1 MKKRMLGL
9 LLALCMVLTLMP
21 VSALADDIDTA
32 EQASQTGAEGPS
44 VQAQPKGIAIQAGET
59 HTHCVCGAETSNH
72 EDIGDHTSNDAD
84 DVTFSAWE
92 YSDYLPSGG
101 NYYLTKNVELTNAA
115 KITSDAVICLNG
127 FSITAP
133 NSNYAI
139 VVDGATLKLTDCNEN
154 PGFISAH
161 PGGELRGQI
170 VAGIEIIANTYN
182 TSTPG
187 IVYLYNI
194 TVKNCGTYGINFSTS
209 KGTSK
214 PNELHMYNANVTDNV
229 DTGIY
234 ASGSGQKV
242 IIYGGSISN
251 NGRDGVSVTTN
262 SYVDLTKT
270 TIHNNAR
277 FGIRLAGAPISSS
290 SYITDCNISGNKT
303 GLYIESH
310 KAVIEGTT
318 KIINNTGFENAGGVD
333 ICGSSVTIKD
343 NVEITDNTSGSKS
356 GDYVGFG
363 GGVYFNLGV
372 VNSALTLAGNVT
384 ITDNKDSSGN
394 ESNLGVY
401 YSSSINKLMTVN
413 SGFKGNV
420 GIHVIDGLIPT
431 ASKPTNIASGDYT
444 DNFFYDGSSSQYVIK
459 YEDRY
464 TQIQTAPYAQEPTAT
479 NVDYDG
485 NTHQAVSGGSNWVYA
500 GGVTAS
506 PNAGDYTVS
515 VKPDTGMTWPG
526 GTTTEKTYNWSIKKA
541 TPAAKYFDITAPTD
555 GTVYDGNA
563 KTVTA
568 ALKSRYSGC
577 GGITVSY
584 EYRLNNVSTW
594 QTVEEIKNAGY
605 YEYTVTVA
613 GGHNF
618 YDGSFIGNIHIGHA
632 QQTTPVVIT
641 SGNTLAYGQSM
652 KLTAE
657 GGTTEYP
664 FVWTL
669 SDANGEYIPSSDIAS
684 IDNDVLTALKAGTV
698 YIRATRLGGQSGVY
712 NYDDISSE
720 VKAITITAGHITV
733 KADDKTAYIGD
744 IDLPT
749 NTHTVSGLA
758 VGDVLSGQDVYT
770 YYVMEGDV
778 KTKVAPGDI
787 DLTKAGEYII
797 EVSGLTADTTKYDS
811 EITYVPGKLTVTSKP
826 NNNTGSGSSSSDNG
840 YAVSLPS
847 SSNNGSVKSNVTMA
861 EKGDTV
867 TITATP
873 ATGYV
878 IDKLTVTDKN
888 GSELELTDKGN
899 GRYSFTMP
907 GSKVTVDVTF
917 KAEAQQNPE
926 KTGFDDVNDSDWY
939 SKAVDYAAEKGLMS
953 GVGNNLFAP
962 KADTTR
968 GMLMTV
974 LARYAGQDTTG
985 GSVWYEKGMNWAK
998 TNGVSDGTNP
1008 TASITREQLVTMLW
1022 RYAGEPAGTAS
1033 LDGFN
1038 DASTVSSYAV
1048 TAMRW
1053 AVENGIINGANGSL
1067 NPRNNASRAEVAA
1080 ILMRFCEMGK

>member
-59 HTHCVCGAETSNH
+59 HTHCLCGENH
-72 EDIGDHTSNDAD
+72 KGDA
-84 DVTFSAWE
+84 
-92 YSDYLPSGG
+92 YSDTNSVYHDNMTFETAWDKTTYLPSREGT
-101 NYYLTKNVELTNAA
+101 YYLTTDVTLSNTAA
-115 KITSDAVICLNG
+115 IYGHAVTICLNG
-127 FSITAP
+127 HSIT
-133 NSNYAI
+133 YA
-139 VVDGATLKLTDCNEN
+139 DGNALYPIGADLTITDCNKK
-154 PGFISAH
+154 PGYISA
-161 PGGELRGQI
+161 PK
-170 VAGIEIIANTYN
+170 GI
-182 TSTPG
+182 G
-187 IVYLYNI
+187 IYAEWYPMGSSILPSRIYLYNI
-194 TVKNCGTYGINFSTS
+194 SIKDCGRSAIDSNTSKDGSVFYLYNVSILNNKDGGIRTSRGSTGQDVTIINSEISDNGNYGVSITDYSHLTMINSKVKNNGNYGVYIS
-209 KGTSK
+209 
-214 PNELHMYNANVTDNV
+214 
-229 DTGIY
+229 
-234 ASGSGQKV
+234 SGS
-242 IIYGGSISN
+242 STPS
-251 NGRDGVSVTTN
+251 T
-262 SYVDLTKT
+262 
-270 TIHNNAR
+270 
-277 FGIRLAGAPISSS
+277 
-290 SYITDCNISGNKT
+290 ITDSTISGNT
-303 GLYIESH
+303 PGLCIESNPT
-310 KAVIEGTT
+310 VIGG
-318 KIINNTGFENAGGVD
+318 NTVISGNHSVGNPGGVYIRD
-333 ICGSSVTIKD
+333 ASVTIKD
-343 NVEITDNTSGSKS
+343 NVKIIRNMSGTGSRTYPGS
-356 GDYVGFG
+356 G
-363 GGVYFNLGV
+363 GGVYL
-372 VNSALTLAGNVT
+372 NSKVYGSELTLAGNVE
-384 ITDNKDSSGN
+384 ITGNTDSDGN
-394 ESNLGVY
+394 QSNLGIY
-401 YSSSINKLMTVN
+401 HSTSKDKLMTVN

-420 GIHVIDGLIPT
+420 GIHVIGGLVPT
-431 ASKPTNIASGDYT
+431 ASKPTKIDKGNYV
-444 DNFFYDGSSSQYVIK
+444 DNFFYDGNSTQYIIK
-459 YEDRY
+459 YASGY
-464 TQIQTAPYAQEPTAT
+464 TQIQTAPYAEAPTAT
-479 NVDYDG
+479 NVTYDG

-500 GGVTAS
+500 GGITGS
-506 PNAGDYTVS
+506 PNAGNYTVS
-515 VKPDTGMTWPG
+515 VKPDTGMTWPD
-526 GTTTEKTYNWSIKKA
+526 GTTTEKTYNWSIRKA
-541 TPAAKYFDITAPTD
+541 TPDAKYFDITAPAD

-577 GGITVSY
+577 GDITVSY

-594 QTVEEIKNAGY
+594 QSVEEIKNAGY
-605 YEYTVTVA
+605 YQYTVTVA
-613 GGHNF
+613 DNGHNF
-618 YDGSFIGNIHIGHA
+618 DAGSFIGEFHIGHA
-632 QQTTPVVIT
+632 QQTTPVTIT
-641 SGNTLAYGQSM
+641 SGDTLAYGQSM

-664 FVWTL
+664 FVWIL
-669 SDANGEYIPSSDIAS
+669 NDANGEYISSSDIAS

-698 YIRATRLGGQSGVY
+698 YIRATRPGGRSGVY
-712 NYDDISSE
+712 NYDDISSD
-720 VKAITITAGHITV
+720 VKTITITAGHITV

-744 IDLPT
+744 TALPT

-758 VGDVLSGQDVYT
+758 VGDVLSGQDTYT

-778 KTKVAPGDI
+778 KTEVAPKNV

-797 EVSGLTADTTKYDS
+797 EVSGLAADTTKYDS

-840 YAVSLPS
+840 YKITLPASVS
-847 SSNNGSVKSNVTMA
+847 NGSVKSNVTMA

-873 ATGYV
+873 AKGYV
-878 IDKLTVTDKN
+878 VDSLKVTDKN

-926 KTGFDDVNDSDWY
+926 KTGFDDVSDSDWY
-939 SKAVDYAAEKGLMS
+939 SEAVDYAAEKGLMS

>member
-9 LLALCMVLTLMP
+9 LLALCMVLPLMP

-59 HTHCVCGAETSNH
+59 HTHCLCGETHTGSAYYDTISH
-72 EDIGDHTSNDAD
+72 ENMTFEKAWSYND
-84 DVTFSAWE
+84 S
-92 YSDYLPSGG
+92 LPSSEGT
-101 NYYLTKNVELTNAA
+101 YYLTTDIVLNSKVVRDCV
-115 KITSDAVICLNG
+115 KGITICLNG
-127 FSITAP
+127 HSIT
-133 NSNYAI
+133 S
-139 VVDGATLKLTDCNEN
+139 
-154 PGFISAH
+154 
-161 PGGELRGQI
+161 
-170 VAGIEIIANTYN
+170 
-182 TSTPG
+182 
-187 IVYLYNI
+187 
-194 TVKNCGTYGINFSTS
+194 
-209 KGTSK
+209 
-214 PNELHMYNANVTDNV
+214 NVTDNAIDLEGTTITFTDCSENPGSISAPNGTAIYARWGFIGNELNPSKV
-229 DTGIY
+229 NLYNISIEYCKTHGIY
-234 ASGSGQKV
+234 FSTSSSDDRNTLYMYNASIKNNGSNGIDASGSAGDGDR
-242 IIYGGSISN
+242 ITIDNSLITGNGGTGVRIGDGSSLTMSGTTVSDNGSSGVSIAGIAGSTIKDCTITYNKGGGLSISSQTVISGDTKIN
-251 NGRDGVSVTTN
+251 NNTN
-262 SYVDLTKT
+262 S
-270 TIHNNAR
+270 HSSG
-277 FGIRLAGAPISSS
+277 GI
-290 SYITDCNISGNKT
+290 NI
-303 GLYIESH
+303 YR
-310 KAVIEGTT
+310 A
-318 KIINNTGFENAGGVD
+318 
-333 ICGSSVTIKD
+333 SVTIKD
-343 NVEITDNTSGSKS
+343 NVEITDNTSGRDTYQN
-356 GDYVGFG
+356 GNTG
-363 GGVYFNLGV
+363 GGVYLDFRGYG
-372 VNSALTLAGNVT
+372 SELTLAGNVK
-384 ITDNKDSSGN
+384 ITDNKDSDGN
-394 ESNLGVY
+394 VSNLGAY
-401 YSSSINKLMTVN
+401 YSSSKDHLMTVE
-413 SGFKGNV
+413 SGFKGKV
-420 GIHVIDGLIPT
+420 GIHVIGGLVPT
-431 ASKPTNIASGDYT
+431 ASKPTNIASGNYV
-444 DNFFYDGSSSQYVIK
+444 DNFSYDGSSTQYVIK
-459 YEDRY
+459 YANGY

-479 NVDYDG
+479 NVTYDG

-500 GGVTAS
+500 GGVTGS

-515 VKPDTGMTWPG
+515 VKPEDGMTWLD
-526 GTTTEKTYNWSIKKA
+526 GTTSEKTYDWSIRRA
-541 TPAAKYFDITAPTD
+541 TPEAKYFNITAPANE
-555 GTVYDGNA
+555 TVYDGSA

-568 ALKSRYSGC
+568 TLKPGYSGC
-577 GGITVSY
+577 GDITVSY
-584 EYRLNNVSTW
+584 KYRINDVSTW
-594 QTVEEIKNAGY
+594 QSVEEVRNAGY
-605 YEYTVTVA
+605 YQYTVTVA

-618 YDGSFIGNIHIGHA
+618 YAGSFTGNIHIGHA
-632 QQTTPVVIT
+632 QQTTPVTIT
-641 SGNTLAYGQSM
+641 SGDTLAYGQSM

-664 FVWTL
+664 FVWIL
-669 SDANGEYIPSSDIAS
+669 NDANGEYIPSSDIAS

-698 YIRATRLGGQSGVY
+698 YIRATRPGGRSGVY
-712 NYDDISSE
+712 NYDDISSD
-720 VKAITITAGHITV
+720 VKTITITAGHITV

-744 IDLPT
+744 TILPI

-758 VGDVLSGQDVYT
+758 VGDVLSGQDTYT

-778 KTKVAPGDI
+778 KTEVAPKNV

-797 EVSGLTADTTKYDS
+797 EVSGLAADTTKYDS
-811 EITYVPGKLTVTSKP
+811 EITYAPGKLSIVAKP
-826 NNNTGSGSSSSDNG
+826 STPSSGSSDSG
-840 YAVSLPS
+840 YKVTLPASVS
-847 SSNNGSVKSNVTMA
+847 NGSVKSNVTTA

-873 ATGYV
+873 AKGYV
-878 IDKLTVTDKN
+878 VDSLKVTDKN

-907 GSKVTVDVTF
+907 GSKVSVEITF

-1053 AVENGIINGANGSL
+1053 AVEKGIINGANGSL

>member
-251 NGRDGVSVTTN
+251 NGRDGVSVTTH

-310 KAVIEGTT
+310 KAVINGNT
-318 KIINNTGFENAGGVD
+318 KIIYNTGSSNAGGVN
-333 ICGSSVTIKD
+333 IRGASVTIKD
-343 NVEITDNTSGSKS
+343 NVEITDNTSGSNS
-356 GDYVGFG
+356 GYYVGFG
-363 GGVYFNLGV
+363 GGVYLNHKVYGTE
-372 VNSALTLAGNVT
+372 LTLAGNVK
-384 ITDNKDSSGN
+384 ITGNKDGDGN
-394 ESNLGVY
+394 ESNLGAY
-401 YSSSINKLMTVN
+401 YSSSKDYLMTVDSKFN
-413 SGFKGNV
+413 GKV
-420 GIHVIDGLIPT
+420 GIHVIGGLVPT

-444 DNFFYDGSSSQYVIK
+444 DNFFYDGSSTQYIIK
-459 YEDRY
+459 YASGC
-464 TQIQTAPYAQEPTAT
+464 TQIQAAPYAEAPTAT
-479 NVDYDG
+479 NVTYDG
-485 NTHQAVSGGSNWVYA
+485 MSHEAASGGSNWQYVSGSSVTRATDA
-500 GGVTAS
+500 GSYTAFVI
-506 PNAGDYTVS
+506 PND
-515 VKPDTGMTWPG
+515 GMKW
-526 GTTTEKTYNWSIKKA
+526 EKSGNSDPVAIYWRIKKA
-541 TPAAKYFDITAPTD
+541 TPEAKYFNITAPVD

-577 GGITVSY
+577 GDITVSY

-594 QTVEEIKNAGY
+594 QSVEEIRNAGY
-605 YEYTVTVA
+605 YRYTVTVA

-618 YDGSFIGNIHIGHA
+618 YDGSFIGEFHIDHA
-632 QQTTPVVIT
+632 QQTTPVTIT
-641 SGNTLAYGQSM
+641 SGDTLAYGQSM

-669 SDANGEYIPSSDIAS
+669 SDANGEYISSSDIAS

-698 YIRATRLGGQSGVY
+698 YIRATRPGGRSGVF
-712 NYDDISSE
+712 NYDDISSD
-720 VKAITITAGHITV
+720 VKTITITAGHVSV

-744 IDLPT
+744 TVLPI

-758 VGDVLSGQDVYT
+758 VGDVLSGQESYK
-770 YYVMEGDV
+770 YYVMEGVDR
-778 KTKVAPGDI
+778 TEVAPKDI

-797 EVSGLTADTTKYDS
+797 EVSGLTVDTDKYDIS
-811 EITYVPGKLTVTSKP
+811 FAPGKLSIVTKP
-826 NNNTGSGSSSSDNG
+826 STPSSGSSDSG
-840 YAVSLPS
+840 YKITLPS
-847 SSNNGSVKSNVTMA
+847 SVSGGSVKSNVTMA

-878 IDKLTVTDKN
+878 IDKLTVTDKS

-926 KTGFDDVNDSDWY
+926 KTGFDDVSDSDWY
-939 SKAVDYAAEKGLMS
+939 SEAVDYAYEKGLMS

-985 GSVWYEKGMNWAK
+985 GS
-998 TNGVSDGTNP
+998 SGT
-1008 TASITREQLVTMLW
+1008 R
-1022 RYAGEPAGTAS
+1022 
-1033 LDGFN
+1033 
-1038 DASTVSSYAV
+1038 
-1048 TAMRW
+1048 
-1053 AVENGIINGANGSL
+1053 
-1067 NPRNNASRAEVAA
+1067 RA
-1080 ILMRFCEMGK
+1080 

>member
-59 HTHCVCGAETSNH
+59 HTHCLCGETH
-72 EDIGDHTSNDAD
+72 KG
-84 DVTFSAWE
+84 SA
-92 YSDYLPSGG
+92 YSDSNGVYHDNMTFETAWDKTTYLPSREGT
-101 NYYLTKNVELTNAA
+101 YYLTTDVTLSNTATIDREDVT
-115 KITSDAVICLNG
+115 ICLNG
-127 FSITAP
+127 HKITSSATTKAIEVKGSTLKITDCSKNPGYISAP
-133 NSNYAI
+133 NAR
-139 VVDGATLKLTDCNEN
+139 G
-154 PGFISAH
+154 ISAVSGSLNNQSV
-161 PGGELRGQI
+161 PGK
-170 VAGIEIIANTYN
+170 
-182 TSTPG
+182 
-187 IVYLYNI
+187 VYLYNI
-194 TVKNCGTYGINFSTS
+194 TIKDCGDNAIHGDTSTDGSEFYLYNASILNNKGTGVYTSRGSTGQDVTIINSEISGNSESGVTITDSSHLTMINSKVENNKSYGIRI
-209 KGTSK
+209 
-214 PNELHMYNANVTDNV
+214 A
-229 DTGIY
+229 
-234 ASGSGQKV
+234 
-242 IIYGGSISN
+242 
-251 NGRDGVSVTTN
+251 
-262 SYVDLTKT
+262 
-270 TIHNNAR
+270 
-277 FGIRLAGAPISSS
+277 SSS
-290 SYITDCNISGNKT
+290 SKTSTITDSTISGNVT
-303 GLYIESH
+303 GVYIESTPT
-310 KAVIEGTT
+310 VIGGTT
-318 KIINNTGFENAGGVD
+318 KIINNTGSYNAGG
-333 ICGSSVTIKD
+333 INIRGASVTIKD
-343 NVEITDNTSGSKS
+343 NVEITGNTSGSNS
-356 GDYVGFG
+356 GSYVGFG
-363 GGVYFNLGV
+363 GGVYLNHKVYGTE
-372 VNSALTLAGNVT
+372 LTLAGNVK
-384 ITDNKDSSGN
+384 ITGNKDGEGN
-394 ESNLGVY
+394 ESNLGAY
-401 YSSSINKLMTVN
+401 YSNSKDYLMTVN

-420 GIHVIDGLIPT
+420 GIHVIGGLVPT
-431 ASKPTNIASGDYT
+431 ASKPTNIASGNYV
-444 DNFFYDGSSSQYVIK
+444 DNFSYDGSSTQYVIK
-459 YEDRY
+459 YANGY
-464 TQIQTAPYAQEPTAT
+464 TQIQTAPYAEAPTAT
-479 NVDYDG
+479 NVTYDG

-500 GGVTAS
+500 GGMTAS
-506 PNAGDYTVS
+506 PNAGNYTVS
-515 VKPDTGMTWPG
+515 VKPDTGMTWPD
-526 GTTTEKTYNWSIKKA
+526 GTTTEKTYNWSIRKA
-541 TPAAKYFDITAPTD
+541 TPEAKYFNITAPANE
-555 GTVYDGNA
+555 TVYDGSA

-568 ALKSRYSGC
+568 TLKPGYSGC
-577 GGITVSY
+577 GDITVSY
-584 EYRLNNVSTW
+584 KYRINDVSTW
-594 QTVEEIKNAGY
+594 QSVEEVRNAGY
-605 YEYTVTVA
+605 YQYTVTVA

-618 YDGSFIGNIHIGHA
+618 YAGSFTGNIHIGHA
-632 QQTTPVVIT
+632 QQTTPVTIT
-641 SGNTLAYGQSM
+641 SGDTLAYGQSM

-664 FVWTL
+664 FVWIL
-669 SDANGEYIPSSDIAS
+669 NDANGEYISSSDIAS

-698 YIRATRLGGQSGVY
+698 YIRATRPGGQSGVF
-712 NYDDISSE
+712 NYDDISSD
-720 VKAITITAGHITV
+720 VKAITITAGHVTV

-744 IDLPT
+744 TVLPI

-758 VGDVLSGQDVYT
+758 VGDVLSGQDTYT

-778 KTKVAPGDI
+778 KTEVAPKDI

-797 EVSGLTADTTKYDS
+797 EVSGLAADTTKYDS

-840 YAVSLPS
+840 YKITLPASVS
-847 SSNNGSVKSNVTMA
+847 NGSVKSNVTMA

-873 ATGYV
+873 AKGYV
-878 IDKLTVTDKN
+878 VDSLKVTDKN

-907 GSKVTVDVTF
+907 GSKVSVEVTF

-926 KTGFDDVNDSDWY
+926 KTGFDDVSDSDWY

-998 TNGVSDGTNP
+998 ANGVSDGTNP

>member
-21 VSALADDIDTA
+21 VSALADDAGIA

-59 HTHCVCGAETSNH
+59 HTHCLCGETHTGSAYYDTISHDNMTFETAWNH
-72 EDIGDHTSNDAD
+72 N
-84 DVTFSAWE
+84 
-92 YSDYLPSGG
+92 DYLPSSEGT
-101 NYYLTKNVELTNAA
+101 YYLTTDIVLNSKVVMDRV
-115 KITSDAVICLNG
+115 KGITICLNG
-127 FSITAP
+127 HSIT
-133 NSNYAI
+133 SNVTDEAI
-139 VVDGATLKLTDCNEN
+139 DFEGTTITFTDCNKK
-154 PGFISAH
+154 PGSISA
-161 PGGELRGQI
+161 PNGTAIYIRWGTAAQI
-170 VAGIEIIANTYN
+170 VPAHV
-182 TSTPG
+182 S
-187 IVYLYNI
+187 LYNVSVEKCKKHGI
-194 TVKNCGTYGINFSTS
+194 TFSTCS
-209 KGTSK
+209 PDN
-214 PNELHMYNANVTDNV
+214 PNTLYMYNATIKNN
-229 DTGIY
+229 
-234 ASGSGQKV
+234 GQKG
-242 IIYGGSISN
+242 IDANGSDGQTVTIDNSLISGNSEVGISVTNSGCLTMSNTTVEN
-251 NGRDGVSVTTN
+251 NGGYGVNIAAGSA
-262 SYVDLTKT
+262 KT
-270 TIHNNAR
+270 
-277 FGIRLAGAPISSS
+277 SK
-290 SYITDCNISGNKT
+290 ITDCIISGNNG
-303 GLYIESH
+303 GLYLQSTPT
-310 KAVIEGTT
+310 VIGGTT
-318 KIINNTGFENAGGVD
+318 KIINNTGSYNAGG
-333 ICGSSVTIKD
+333 INIRGASVTIKD
-343 NVEITDNTSGSKS
+343 NVEITGNTSGSNS
-356 GDYVGFG
+356 GSYGGFG
-363 GGVYFNLGV
+363 GGVYLNHKVYGTE
-372 VNSALTLAGNVT
+372 LTLAGNVK
-384 ITDNKDSSGN
+384 ITGNKDGEGN
-394 ESNLGVY
+394 ESNLGAY
-401 YSSSINKLMTVN
+401 YSNSKDYLMTVE

-420 GIHVIDGLIPT
+420 GIHVIGGLVPT
-431 ASKPTNIASGDYT
+431 ASKPTKIASGNYV
-444 DNFFYDGSSSQYVIK
+444 DNFSYDGSSSQYVIK

-479 NVDYDG
+479 NVTYDG

-500 GGVTAS
+500 GGITAS

-515 VKPDTGMTWPG
+515 VKPDTGMTWPD

-541 TPAAKYFDITAPTD
+541 TPEAKYFNITAPANE
-555 GTVYDGNA
+555 TVYDGSA

-568 ALKSRYSGC
+568 TLKPGYSGC

-584 EYRLNNVSTW
+584 KYRINDGSTW
-594 QTVEEIKNAGY
+594 QSVEEIKNAGY
-605 YEYTVTVA
+605 YQYTVTVA

-618 YDGSFIGNIHIGHA
+618 YDGSFTGNIHIGHA
-632 QQTTPVVIT
+632 QQTTPVTIT
-641 SGNTLAYGQSM
+641 SGDTLAYGQSM
-652 KLTAE
+652 KLAAE

-698 YIRATRLGGQSGVY
+698 YIRATRPGGRSGVF
-712 NYDDISSE
+712 NYDDISSD

-744 IDLPT
+744 IALPENGYT
-749 NTHTVSGLA
+749 ATGLA
-758 VGDVLSGQDVYT
+758 EGDSLTGDVSYK
-770 YYVMEGDV
+770 YYVMVDDV
-778 KTKVAPGDI
+778 KTEVATGDI

-797 EVSGLTADTTKYDS
+797 EVSGLAADTTKYDS

-826 NNNTGSGSSSSDNG
+826 NNNTGSGSGSSDNG

-847 SSNNGSVKSNVTMA
+847 SSNNGSVKSNVSKA

-888 GSELELTDKGN
+888 GNELELTDKGN

-907 GSKVTVDVTF
+907 GSKVSVDVTF

-926 KTGFDDVNDSDWY
+926 KTGFDDVNNSDWY
-939 SKAVDYAAEKGLMS
+939 SEAVDYAAEKGLMS

-1067 NPRNNASRAEVAA
+1067 NPRDNASRAEVAA